1 MPFSFD
7 YNVSRL
13 KRYNKKSLQKHSSI
27 LLKWHSK
34 QQTPV
39 NCYRIKQTI
48 KLIEKKNY
56 KWL

>member
-7 YNVSRL
+7 YNVST
-13 KRYNKKSLQKHSSI
+13 KVIAKHSSI

-39 NCYRIKQTI
+39 NCFRIKQTI
-48 KLIEKKNY
+48 KCIEKKNY